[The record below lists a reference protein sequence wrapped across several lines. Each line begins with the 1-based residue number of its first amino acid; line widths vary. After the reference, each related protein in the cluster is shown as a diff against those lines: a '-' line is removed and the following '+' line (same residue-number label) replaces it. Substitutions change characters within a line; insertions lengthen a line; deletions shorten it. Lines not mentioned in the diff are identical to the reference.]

1 MVETHM
7 NETVLYPLNPVL
19 LVDDE
24 QQAIT
29 SLTQTL
35 LADGINNI
43 IGCEDSR
50 DVISLAE
57 NRDIEL
63 ALLDMTMPF
72 ITGEELLE
80 VLARDFPDVP
90 VIIVT
95 GIQEIDTAVR
105 CLKLGAF
112 DYLVKPVEHGRL
124 IASVNHA
131 LELRRLKRENS
142 TLKKRI
148 FPGKLEHPEAFT
160 KIVTNDTNMHAVF
173 QYCEAIASSGLP
185 VLITG
190 ETGVGKELIARAL
203 HTLSKRAGAFVPVN
217 VAGLDDNVFSDTLFG
232 HRKGAFTGADE
243 VRQGLIVRASGGT
256 LFLDEIGDLSS
267 TSQVKLLRLLQ
278 ENEYFPLGSDV
289 PKEANVRVIA
299 ATNRDVKDLKQK
311 GGNFR
316 QDLFYRLCSHHVQ
329 VPPLRERIG
338 DLPLL
343 CEHFLAEAAS
353 NLHKAI
359 PKQLDTM
366 LASLSSYDFPGNIR
380 ELQSL
385 IHNAVSSQSFDSLSA
400 ITGFK
405 GGSSIPKNKKTF
417 LSPGLQISEK
427 TTDNLIF
434 GGSLPSL
441 DRAGEMLIEEAMRRS
456 GGNQTLAAKMIGI
469 SRQTLIRY
477 LKKKQNT

>member
-1 MVETHM
+1 MSETLH
-7 NETVLYPLNPVL
+7 PLNPVL
-19 LVDDE
+19 LIDDE

-243 VRQGLIVRASGGT
+243 ARAGLIVRASGGT

>member
-1 MVETHM
+1 MTD
-7 NETVLYPLNPVL
+7 TLYPLNPVL
-19 LVDDE
+19 LIDDE
-24 QQAIT
+24 QQAII
-29 SLTQTL
+29 SMTQTL
-35 LADGINNI
+35 LACGINNTI
-43 IGCEDSR
+43 ACGDSR
-50 DVISLAE
+50 DVVALVAG
-57 NRDIEL
+57 RDIEL
-63 ALLDMTMPF
+63 VLLDMTMPF

-90 VIIVT
+90 IIIVT

-148 FPGKLEHPEAFT
+148 FPGRLEHPEAFT
-160 KIVTNDTNMHAVF
+160 GIVTNNTGMHAVF
-173 QYCEAIASSGLP
+173 QYCEAIAPSGLP

-190 ETGVGKELIARAL
+190 ETGVGKELIARAI
-203 HTLSKRAGAFVPVN
+203 HTLSARAGAFVPVN
-217 VAGLDDNVFSDTLFG
+217 AAGLDDNVFSDTLFG
-232 HRKGAFTGADE
+232 HRRGAFTGADE
-243 VRQGLIVRASGGT
+243 ARAGLIVLASGGT
-256 LFLDEIGDLSS
+256 LFLDEIGDLSLA
-267 TSQVKLLRLLQ
+267 SQVKLLRLLQ
-278 ENEYFPLGSDV
+278 ENEFFPLGADV

-316 QDLFYRLCSHHVQ
+316 QDLFYRLCAHHVQ
-329 VPPLRERIG
+329 IPPLRERIG

-343 CEHFLAEAAS
+343 SEHFLAEAAS
-353 NLHKAI
+353 QVHKAI
-359 PKQLDTM
+359 PKQPDTL
-366 LASLSSYDFPGNIR
+366 LASLSSYNFPGNIR

-385 IHNAVSSQSFDSLSA
+385 IYNAVSSQSFDHVSEIIGS
-400 ITGFK
+400 K
-405 GGSSIPKNKKTF
+405 GASYTLKNKKTA
-417 LSPGLQISEK
+417 LSSGMLISEK

-434 GGSLPSL
+434 AGHLPTL
-441 DRAGEMLIEEAMRRS
+441 DRADAMLIDEALRRS

-469 SRQTLIRY
+469 SRQTLIGY
-477 LKKKQNT
+477 LKKEQNS